1 MLVIY
6 FAFAFT
12 DDQLE
17 EMRRSNDRGIYEQDF
32 DVIANRYRDEPS
44 GSISSPSSEAMTPSG
59 DRPRMRSPSP
69 PRRRRSSRDGSPRRR
84 RSSRDES
91 PRRRRHWTT
100 LMDNVRKRFLQFK
113 WTMFLYGLCCVF
125 LTNTLKI
132 KICQSL
138 WGLHKFRE
146 NTCKTVL

>member
-1 MLVIY
+1 MHHQKASLDSRALEAGRLGFVWRFRGHPMGTSHTMSSSSSNERRTIPVQQRKGMLVKY

-91 PRRRRHWTT
+91 PRRRRH
-100 LMDNVRKRFLQFK
+100 
-113 WTMFLYGLCCVF
+113 
-125 LTNTLKI
+125 
-132 KICQSL
+132 
-138 WGLHKFRE
+138 
-146 NTCKTVL
+146 